1 VAITY
6 KDSQNGGSSTWPI
19 TSGAYST
26 AVQTGD
32 LLICATLY
40 VQGSGATLTMSDNLN
55 SGNYTNVVNTSY
67 GAGSLQLTVGYKVA
81 TATGTAGTTQITVTG
96 GSNGNYAAMILLRYN
111 GFVYTPTPVAAD
123 TFSNTGHTSGP
134 ATIAGF
140 NNSDAAELLVAF
152 IQTASGSTTF
162 GSPGAAW
169 NGRSGANNSQSWDQI
184 LTTSGNAISFSSA
197 LNQLDYWLDG
207 IVAFYDAPPVIVPTA
222 DGNSTASVTSI
233 ATGTNGSA
241 MPAMIVGQL
250 WDVIVLNQGTSG
262 NITVSDGTANAY
274 NFVQQ
279 LNDGTNSVV
288 LNQFY
293 CMVTVPISSPV
304 ITATKNTGGAQAMS
318 IGVALSA
325 AAGIISPTSPYTA
338 NAQSNNKQTTPTGSN
353 SQVSGFTQTA
363 PTLSSVLGAWSF
375 CASKAAA
382 SAAGTNFTKI
392 GNNLW
397 SFIGTAA
404 SVTYET
410 ETVAGLTSFQA
421 TFTPPGG
428 TNTYTLA
435 TLYNVQVV
443 AAGPMP
449 RLIYIMP

>member
-1 VAITY
+1 MAITY
-6 KDSQNGGSSTWPI
+6 RDSQNGGSSTWPI

-55 SGNYTNVVNTSY
+55 SGNYTNVLNTSY

-207 IVAFYDAPPVIVPTA
+207 VVAFA
-222 DGNSTASVTSI
+222 DGPPTITLAQSATGYSSTTAVTSQSGTFGSATNAGAAIFVVTTNANGNTVQPTGFSDVVNGAYIPLSAIYDSTGGIYYASFYFPNAKSLSPSNNLTVAVSGSAGHVGFAAYEIDGVGVNPLVAYSVNIQTNVTSTAANLLTSTTLAGGSVSAIGVAVCSGFGINQGPPLTGTGFTACPAPGGAFWQYTANNVAAGEYQYYPSGGSVT
-233 ATGTNGSA
+233 ATFTAGGT
-241 MPAMIVGQL
+241 
-250 WDVIVLNQGTSG
+250 TSDDYV
-262 NITVSDGTANAY
+262 TLLAVFS
-274 NFVQQ
+274 V
-279 LNDGTNSVV
+279 GTNS
-288 LNQFY
+288 
-293 CMVTVPISSPV
+293 
-304 ITATKNTGGAQAMS
+304 A
-318 IGVALSA
+318 
-325 AAGIISPTSPYTA
+325 
-338 NAQSNNKQTTPTGSN
+338 
-353 SQVSGFTQTA
+353 
-363 PTLSSVLGAWSF
+363 
-375 CASKAAA
+375 
-382 SAAGTNFTKI
+382 
-392 GNNLW
+392 
-397 SFIGTAA
+397 
-404 SVTYET
+404 
-410 ETVAGLTSFQA
+410 TVAWVG
-421 TFTPPGG
+421 
-428 TNTYTLA
+428 
-435 TLYNVQVV
+435 
-443 AAGPMP
+443 
-449 RLIYIMP
+449 